1 MGAIWQVPK
10 YKMADLSRALRSWF
24 YPLQHVC
31 RIVYSYNNFN
41 KIGFKLH
48 FEFLINYHNKIIH
61 TYLHFK
67 LSIIMFIFYI

>member
-1 MGAIWQVPK
+1 MNLLYLYIFLLYSQK
-10 YKMADLSRALRSWF
+10 
-24 YPLQHVC
+24 
-31 RIVYSYNNFN
+31 VYSYNNFN

-48 FEFLINYHNKIIH
+48 FEFLINYLNKIIH